1 MIAIS
6 LSLIACFCWGLSQF
20 FAGIKTR
27 TLPVL
32 TILAY
37 SSTAGFMVL
46 AIGLVAMGSAMPRD
60 PNLFYAGLAGAM
72 GIGGVYSLYRG
83 LAVGAISIVI
93 PISSLGALLPVMAS
107 LLMGEMPGAVQGIG
121 MVAAISG
128 GVLISIPQ
136 HTGGQAKHPVKG
148 ILPAIGAALGFGS
161 FYILMDVSG
170 AIDPLWAAAAS
181 RLISL
186 IIVMGAVLWKGPKLK
201 IKATHL
207 PVVFMIGAL
216 DAAAAFSYTVAT
228 TKGLLSLV
236 AVISSLYP
244 VVPVALATL
253 FLKERLRGLQLP
265 GVILI
270 ILGVML
276 IST

>member
-6 LSLIACFCWGLSQF
+6 LSLIACLCWGMSQF
-20 FAGIKTR
+20 LAGIKTR

-32 TILAY
+32 TLMAY
-37 SSTAGFMVL
+37 TSTAGFMVL
-46 AIGLVAMGSAMPRD
+46 ATGLGVMGSPMPRD
-60 PNLFYAGLAGAM
+60 PNLFYAVLAGAM

-93 PISSLGALLPVMAS
+93 PISSLCALLPVIAS
-107 LLMGEMPGAVQGIG
+107 LIMGEIPGAVQGIG
-121 MVAAISG
+121 MVAALSG
-128 GVLISIPQ
+128 GVLISIPH
-136 HTGGQAKHPVKG
+136 HTGGQVTPPVKG
-148 ILPAIGAALGFGS
+148 IIFAIGAALGFGG
-161 FYILMDVSG
+161 FFILMDVAG
-170 AIDPLWAAAAS
+170 TGDPLWAAAVS
-181 RLISL
+181 RLASFIL
-186 IIVMGAVLWKGPKLK
+186 VMCAVLWKGPKLK
-201 IKATHL
+201 IKAAHL

-216 DAAAAFSYTVAT
+216 DTAAAFSYTVAT

-244 VVPVALATL
+244 VVPVVLATL
-253 FLKERLRGLQLP
+253 FFKERLRGLQLP